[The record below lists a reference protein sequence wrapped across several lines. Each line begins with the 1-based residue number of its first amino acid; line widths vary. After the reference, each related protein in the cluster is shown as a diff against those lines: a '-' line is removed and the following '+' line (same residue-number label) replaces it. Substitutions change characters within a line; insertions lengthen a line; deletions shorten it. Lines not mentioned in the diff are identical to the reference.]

1 MLHKT
6 EEGCK
11 DLQIKGGKREPV
23 TGGIRGTT
31 GLDPIVEE
39 RIEDIIVG
47 LIVDTETQT
56 VP

>member
-1 MLHKT
+1 M
-6 EEGCK
+6 K
-11 DLQIKGGKREPV
+11 DLQIKGGKKEPI
-23 TGGIRGTT
+23 TGGIHGTT